1 MTLNTTFKISELDKI
16 INSLEVKVQNYL
28 KEKNYTI
35 NNDRKL
41 KRLIEWNHTVINQK
55 MVRVVYPNENCPNDI
70 KEIVKDFITEEFN
83 SSSL

>member
-28 KEKNYTI
+28 EEKNYTI
-35 NNDRKL
+35 KDRKL

-55 MVRVVYPNENCPNDI
+55 LVRVVYPTENCPNDI
-70 KEIVKDFITEEFN
+70 KKIVNDFITEEFN